1 MIDYP
6 RQSWLPLL
14 LAIKGTVL
22 PRVAIRTLLLAG
34 IALGLTALAQQ
45 GIFKVDVPSLAHSLI
60 GVALGLLLVFRT
72 NASYD
77 RYWEG
82 RKQWGAIV
90 NTCRNLVRAAASYT
104 RNPAPVAELVTA
116 YALALKQHL
125 RGEKSLD
132 ELRSVLPGRG
142 SLVDDLTTRGNPPV
156 YLALHVSRWIDTQVR
171 AGATSEGGL
180 APEFARTLEGY
191 VAALLDA
198 QGACE
203 RILRTP
209 MPFAY
214 VVHIRQLLI
223 LYLVSL
229 PFVLVGPLGWSA
241 PVAVAFIAFGLL
253 GIEEIGVEI
262 EDPFGTDPNDLP
274 VDAMCATI
282 ARDVKMLSVG

>member
-6 RQSWLPLL
+6 RQSWFPLL
-14 LAIKGTVL
+14 FATKGTVL
-22 PRVAIRTLLLAG
+22 PRVAVRMLLLTV
-34 IALGLTALAQQ
+34 IAAGLTALAHE
-45 GIFKVDVPSLAHSLI
+45 GIFKIDVAPLAHSLI

-90 NTCRNLVRAAASYT
+90 NASRNLVRAAAAYT
-104 RNPAPVAELVTA
+104 RAPGRVAELATV
-116 YALALKQHL
+116 YPLAVKQHL
-125 RGEKSLD
+125 RGDKSLD
-132 ELRSVLPGRG
+132 ELRVHLPGREA
-142 SLVDDLTTRGNPPV
+142 LVETLVAAPNPPV
-156 YLALHVSRWIDTQVR
+156 MLALQLTAWIEEQVR
-171 AGATSEGGL
+171 TQGL
-180 APEFARTLEGY
+180 SPELARAMESY

-223 LYLVSL
+223 LYLLSL

-274 VDAMCATI
+274 IEAICATI
-282 ARDVKMLSVG
+282 ARDAQMLVGRPTR